1 MGVSDDLRAR
11 IAEANS
17 KTRSQIEA
25 ALLNATASDA
35 ASHFDAPLSRH
46 GDGHNYDG
54 TCALCRGDVGAL
66 LDAIMPI
73 VEEKLWRANWTSHGK
88 CTFCQALVLEDWARS
103 RRRQVEAHRMKCQ
116 FYIGPVEHHRTASH
130 VNTMWWTTI
139 IDCSCGRTYGDGEEC
154 PNAAETWRGPAPR
167 GGEGNA

>member
-1 MGVSDDLRAR
+1 MSDDLRAR

-88 CTFCQALVLEDWARS
+88 CTFCNALVLEDWARS
-103 RRRQVEAHRMKCQ
+103 RGREVQPHRMNCH
-116 FYIGPVEHHRTASH
+116 FYIGPVEHYVTGGSQALTHWST
-130 VNTMWWTTI
+130 N
-139 IDCSCGRTYGDGEEC
+139 CSCGRSYNAETGGC
-154 PNAAETWRGPAPR
+154 PNAEEDWRGALEEQP
-167 GGEGNA
+167 